1 MPDADAP
8 PILQELISRTGV
20 EMGNLIADTAQQ
32 AAGRIDATIRAAFA
46 HGVAEGLEVGAQVCE
61 SAIPVLAAQY
71 SASHAHIA
79 QFLRD
84 QLRVSALSVEIP
96 S

>member
-1 MPDADAP
+1 MSNQDAP
-8 PILQELISRTGV
+8 PVLQELISRTGL

-32 AAGRIDATIRAAFA
+32 AAQRIDATIRAAFA
-46 HGVAEGLEVGAQVCE
+46 HGVAEGLEVGAQVCQ
-61 SAIPVLAAQY
+61 AAAPVLAAQHGAIY
-71 SASHAHIA
+71 GHVAE
-79 QFLRD
+79 FLRD